1 MNPGEDVVSFKISQ
15 LEKSLLKVDQA
26 MEKQSEVLRELCDAV
41 IRLGNIQSS
50 MDRVEQVVNE
60 LGKSNAD
67 LQRDVDRL
75 TIKGSEVDKV
85 WVIVDKL
92 KEDVSMANTVVSAVK
107 WLATAIGGVAVVM
120 ILNHLF

>member
-85 WVIVDKL
+85 WLIVDKL
-92 KEDVSMANTVVSAVK
+92 KEDVSRANTVVSAVK